1 MIRKVLFVDD
11 DLEMLQALKE
21 GLEKYRETFSV
32 IMAKDGLEAVEQ
44 LQTHVIA
51 LVVTDLKMPRMDGF
65 SLLAKIMEDYPDIP
79 VIIITG
85 YSTPEMKRLAQEGG
99 AVGYISKPFL
109 IEDLARQIMKTLR
122 KESDGGTL
130 HSVSSGMFLQLM
142 EMEERTCTIRLVDKS
157 SGAGGVLFFR
167 EGELLD
173 ARVDQIKGLQA
184 AYQIFAWEEVTLSI
198 QNDCPAIENNINSDL
213 QPIILEAMRIKDE
226 AEMDLI
232 DETDTPAEP
241 LDDTI
246 FEEAVTFEDEETSIV
261 ERVKN
266 LLRNQV
272 GDRCGLEDIYQDDRV
287 AGLMQL
293 FGEFGS
299 TCRLGQMKLIYFDSG
314 AKTDTIML
322 AGDQHTVITVNPKCP
337 RDKIIQVLSD
347 AF

>member
-11 DLEMLQALKE
+11 DFEMLQALQE
-21 GLEKYRETFSV
+21 GLERYRETFSV
-32 IMAKDGLEAVEQ
+32 VLAKDGIDAIEELEQQA
-44 LQTHVIA
+44 IS

-65 SLLAKIMEDYPDIP
+65 SLLAKIMEHYPDIP

-142 EMEERTCTIRLVDKS
+142 EMEERTCTIRLVDKAS
-157 SGAGGVLFFR
+157 EKGGVLFFR

-173 ARVDQIKGLQA
+173 ARVEQAKGLQA
-184 AYQIFAWEEVTLSI
+184 AYRIFAWEEVTLSI
-198 QNDCPAIENNINSDL
+198 QNECPAIDNNINSDL

-226 AEMDLI
+226 SQLDTDGEGAPPSEEDGAAHI
-232 DETDTPAEP
+232 DAPETIMVEQIKDT
-241 LDDTI
+241 
-246 FEEAVTFEDEETSIV
+246 
-261 ERVKN
+261 
-266 LLRNQV
+266 LRAKV
-272 GDRCGLEDIYQDDRV
+272 GDRCGLEDIYPDERMGRMLEPMV
-287 AGLMQL
+287 AFGRACQFGGL
-293 FGEFGS
+293 
-299 TCRLGQMKLIYFDSG
+299 KIVYFDSG
-314 AKTDTIML
+314 EPSDTIVL
-322 AGDQHTVITVNPKCP
+322 NADHPTVITVNPKCP
-337 RDKIIQVLSD
+337 RDKIIQVLGE

>member
-11 DLEMLQALKE
+11 DLEMLQALQE
-21 GLEKYRETFSV
+21 GLEKYRETFNVVLS
-32 IMAKDGLEAVEQ
+32 KDGLDAVAELKKQ
-44 LQTHVIA
+44 PIS

-65 SLLAKIMEDYPDIP
+65 SLLSQIMENYPDIP

-142 EMEERTCTIRLVDKS
+142 EMEERTCTIRLVDKVS
-157 SGAGGVLFFR
+157 ANGGVLFFH

-173 ARVDQIKGLQA
+173 ARVGQTKGLQA
-184 AYQIFAWEEVTLSI
+184 AYQIFSWEEVTLSI
-198 QNDCPAIENNINSDL
+198 QNDCPQIENNINSDL

-226 AEMDLI
+226 SQTEADGEPAPPGEGDAGEQGDDAE
-232 DETDTPAEP
+232 T
-241 LDDTI
+241 TI
-246 FEEAVTFEDEETSIV
+246 IGQI
-261 ERVKN
+261 KN
-266 LLRNQV
+266 TLRTKV
-272 GDRCGLEDIYQDDRV
+272 GDRCGLEDIYQDESMV
-287 AGLMQL
+287 GLLAPMAA
-293 FGEFGS
+293 FGRTCQFGG
-299 TCRLGQMKLIYFDSG
+299 LKIVYFDSG
-314 AKTDTIML
+314 EASDTIVL
-322 AGDQHTVITVNPKCP
+322 NADNPTVITVNPKCP
-337 RDKIIQVLSD
+337 RDKIIQVLGE

>member
-11 DLEMLQALKE
+11 DLEMLQALQE

-32 IMAKDGLEAVEQ
+32 VLSKDGVDAVEELKRQ
-44 LQTHVIA
+44 PIS

-65 SLLAKIMEDYPDIP
+65 SLLAKVMEHYPDIP

-122 KESDGGTL
+122 RESDGGTL

-142 EMEERTCTIRLVDKS
+142 EMEERTCTIRLVDK
-157 SGAGGVLFFR
+157 ATAKGGVLFFR

-173 ARVDQIKGLQA
+173 ARVEHRKGLQA
-184 AYQIFAWEEVTLSI
+184 AYLIFSWEEVTLSI
-198 QNDCPAIENNINSDL
+198 QNECPAIDNNINSDL

-226 AEMDLI
+226 SQ
-232 DETDTPAEP
+232 TDP
-241 LDDTI
+241 D
-246 FEEAVTFEDEETSIV
+246 EDEAPSSDGGVAAPSDGAETNAIAHI
-261 ERVKN
+261 KN
-266 LLRNQV
+266 TLRSKV
-272 GDRCGLEDIYQDDRV
+272 GDRCGLEDIYPDEKMGPTLEPL
-287 AGLMQL
+287 AA
-293 FGEFGS
+293 FGS
-299 TCRLGQMKLIYFDSG
+299 ACNFGRLKIVYFDSG
-314 AKTDTIML
+314 GKSDTIVLNDMPP
-322 AGDQHTVITVNPKCP
+322 TVITVDPKCP
-337 RDKIIQVLSD
+337 RDKIIQVLGE

>member
-21 GLEKYRETFSV
+21 GLGKYRETFTV
-32 IMAKDGLEAVEQ
+32 KLAKDGLGALDQ
-44 LQTHVIA
+44 LQKHLIS

-65 SLLAKIMEDYPDIP
+65 NLLAKIMEIYPDIP

-130 HSVSSGMFLQLM
+130 HSVSSGMFLQLI
-142 EMEERTCTIRLVDKS
+142 EMEERTCTIRLVDKA
-157 SGAGGVLFFR
+157 SGKGGVLFFR
-167 EGELLD
+167 EGELLE
-173 ARVDQIKGLQA
+173 ARVDRARGLKA
-184 AYQIFAWEEVTLSI
+184 AYQIFAWDEVTLSI
-198 QNDCPAIENNINSDL
+198 QNECPEIDNNINSDL

-226 AEMDLI
+226 AQLSPGDFTDATRELVG
-232 DETDTPAEP
+232 DEGTANGGISTVGRLKE
-241 LDDTI
+241 
-246 FEEAVTFEDEETSIV
+246 
-261 ERVKN
+261 

-272 GDRCGLEDIYQDDRV
+272 GDRCGLEDIYEDD
-287 AGLMQL
+287 ALDGLLQPMIAL
-293 FGEFGS
+293 GEKCNFGKI
-299 TCRLGQMKLIYFDSG
+299 KLVYFDSG
-314 AKTDTIML
+314 GEADTIVVT
-322 AGDQHTVITVNPKCP
+322 GERNTIVTVNPKCP

-347 AF
+347 AP

>member
-11 DLEMLQALKE
+11 DLEMLQALQE
-21 GLEKYRETFSV
+21 GLEKYRETFTAV
-32 IMAKDGLEAVEQ
+32 LAKDGLDAVKELEKQ
-44 LQTHVIA
+44 PVS

-65 SLLAKIMEDYPDIP
+65 SLLAKIMDIYPDIP

-142 EMEERTCTIRLVDKS
+142 EMEERTCTIRLVDKAS
-157 SGAGGVLFFR
+157 EAGGVLFFR

-173 ARVDQIKGLQA
+173 ARVEQTKGLQA
-184 AYQIFAWEEVTLSI
+184 AYRIFAWEEVTLAI
-198 QNDCPAIENNINSDL
+198 QNDCPDIDNNINSDL

-226 AEMDLI
+226 SEMVS
-232 DETDTPAEP
+232 T
-241 LDDTI
+241 
-246 FEEAVTFEDEETSIV
+246 EDENTPLAEDGPEQDDGTETLVGRIKST
-261 ERVKN
+261 
-266 LLRNQV
+266 LRSKV
-272 GDRCGLEDIYQDDRV
+272 GERCGLEDIYQDDTID
-287 AGLMQL
+287 GLVQPMVD
-293 FGEFGS
+293 FGS
-299 TCRLGQMKLIYFDSG
+299 ICKFGPLKLIYFDSG
-314 AKTDTIML
+314 DPSDKIVL
-322 AGDQHTVITVNPKCP
+322 AGQQHTIITVNPKCP
-337 RDKIIQVLSD
+337 RDKIIQVLSE

>member
-11 DLEMLQALKE
+11 DLEMLQALME
-21 GLEKYRETFSV
+21 GLEKYRETFTV
-32 IMAKDGLEAVEQ
+32 VLAKDGLEAIEQ
-44 LQTHVIA
+44 LKKHTVS

-65 SLLAKIMEDYPDIP
+65 SLLAQIMENYPDIP

-130 HSVSSGMFLQLM
+130 HSVSSGMFLHLM

-157 SGAGGVLFFR
+157 SGGGGVLFFR

-173 ARVDQIKGLQA
+173 ARVDQLKGLQA

-198 QNDCPAIENNINSDL
+198 QNDCPMIENNINSDL

-226 AEMDLI
+226 ADTNLADEPEMPV
-232 DETDTPAEP
+232 ET
-241 LDDTI
+241 LDDTV
-246 FEEAVTFEDEETSIV
+246 FEEVAVLDDEETSMV
-261 ERVKN
+261 ERVKH
-266 LLRNQV
+266 LLRSQV

-287 AGLMQL
+287 EGLMQL
-293 FGEFGS
+293 FTEFGS
-299 TCRLGQMKLIYFDSG
+299 ACRLGRMQLIYFDSG
-314 AKTDTIML
+314 TKTDTIVL
-322 AGDQHTVITVNPKCP
+322 SGDQHTVITVNPKCP